1 MFLCHKCGYKDTSD
15 KQKTNCP
22 ICGTNIIVPKCALVL
37 FLSFVSYIV
46 FTFLS
51 IFSDKLNT
59 IAVVSLIVAVV
70 SVPFAIKEA
79 IKRKN
84 EIKEGFRAPDY
95 PSEIIDGDP
104 RIPDFKSYDYVY
116 GIENDDGVKK
126 ILLEPY
132 KDGLN
137 LYYNKLGATQKIDYS
152 NIVGLELHEE
162 NELKMS
168 TTKSLVYGALL
179 GAMGG
184 IGAGMV
190 GSALG
195 GIENKNRYI
204 LELQFQENG
213 EAVRSLYITSDK
225 YSLQKLAGDIEDNAN
240 GK

>member
-37 FLSFVSYIV
+37 FLSFVSYVV

-51 IFSDKLNT
+51 MFNDKLNT

-137 LYYNKLGATQKIDYS
+137 LYYNKLGATQK
-152 NIVGLELHEE
+152 
-162 NELKMS
+162 
-168 TTKSLVYGALL
+168 
-179 GAMGG
+179 
-184 IGAGMV
+184 
-190 GSALG
+190 
-195 GIENKNRYI
+195 
-204 LELQFQENG
+204 
-213 EAVRSLYITSDK
+213 
-225 YSLQKLAGDIEDNAN
+225 
-240 GK
+240 

>member
-37 FLSFVSYIV
+37 FLSFVSYVV

-51 IFSDKLNT
+51 MFNDKLNT

-179 GAMGG
+179 GAM
-184 IGAGMV
+184 AMC
-190 GSALG
+190 
-195 GIENKNRYI
+195 ENKEDLAHVTRF
-204 LELQFQENG
+204 LELFFTYIKENG
-213 EAVRSLYITSDK
+213 LTR
-225 YSLQKLAGDIEDNAN
+225 
-240 GK
+240 